1 MERRNPVLQ
10 HWNLQD
16 SRCIVKNGAQEPY
29 LAALESAGQLQDS
42 RCIVK
47 NGAQEPHPVWAFK
60 NLKAR
65 GAWGQG
71 KEEWHHGICGHVLQ
85 HCRRGSVC
93 KRGHLGVLIRL
104 LFLLH
109 FFTNY
114 FSVPG
119 EDRQRKKVVKILIQW
134 PLLLSAAAICISFTF
149 LQTLRHATN
158 KFRQVVVLL
167 PRLDFAI

>member
-1 MERRNPVLQ
+1 MA
-10 HWNLQD
+10 D
-16 SRCIVKNGAQEPY
+16 F
-29 LAALESAGQLQDS
+29 
-42 RCIVK
+42 
-47 NGAQEPHPVWAFK
+47 AFK

-109 FFTNY
+109 FCTNY

-134 PLLLSAAAICISFTF
+134 PLLLSAAQEPYPAAQEFAGQLQDSPCIIKNGAQEPQEPYPAAQESAGQ
-149 LQTLRHATN
+149 LQDSRCIVKNGAQEPHPVWA
-158 KFRQVVVLL
+158 
-167 PRLDFAI
+167 